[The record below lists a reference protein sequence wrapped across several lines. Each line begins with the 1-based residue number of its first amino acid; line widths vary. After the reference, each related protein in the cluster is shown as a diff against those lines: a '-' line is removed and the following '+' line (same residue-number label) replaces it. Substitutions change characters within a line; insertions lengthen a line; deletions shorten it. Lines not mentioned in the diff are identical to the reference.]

1 MSASDTSNMTATLL
15 DLFWQALAGSDYDLD
30 RLKREFLADSKFQH
44 FLIDSL
50 DMTDFLLR
58 VKDQYNIQ
66 VAFENVLSLD
76 SIQALEQY
84 IRQYQRTQ
92 VEVAVDAPLSQ

>member
-30 RLKREFLADSKFQH
+30 RLKREFRADSKFQH

-66 VAFENVLSLD
+66 VPFENVPSLE
-76 SIQALEQY
+76 SIQALEEY
-84 IRQYQRTQ
+84 IREYLRARA
-92 VEVAVDAPLSQ
+92 EVAVGAPLSL